1 MLKPHS
7 LVNEG
12 THDVYPH
19 TFGNTC
25 FSVWWMGVNTWW
37 QSRTEAQ
44 PLCVT
49 RMPPGASFSLHIA

>member
-1 MLKPHS
+1 MC
-7 LVNEG
+7 
-12 THDVYPH
+12 PH